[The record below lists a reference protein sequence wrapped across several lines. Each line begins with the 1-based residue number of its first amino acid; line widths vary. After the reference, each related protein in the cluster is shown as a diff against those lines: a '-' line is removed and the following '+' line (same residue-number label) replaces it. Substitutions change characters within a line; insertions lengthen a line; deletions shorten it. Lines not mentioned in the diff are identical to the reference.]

1 MEYDRALYRV
11 YERIMEDLNASP
23 SPLALTS
30 PSSAGQNNISQHNSD
45 GLRRRHNR
53 SNNSQGDVDSTA
65 VTSPLA
71 ARDSLGPNNSDVSD
85 DIIETN
91 SNNNNNNNNNT
102 ESGDETNNTNRQQR
116 RRGRRQR
123 RRDAIAQLPIIA
135 RRQFTTA
142 TQQQRRHQPL
152 PFIMPIWMA
161 RKVDNLISQ
170 FDTNR
175 QVANMG
181 NNVGIATHI
190 WSNIRGIL
198 GVIRYTSATTA
209 SYDSVPTT
217 LPTPSTPTRV
227 STTFQSNYTQS
238 LSSTPGAIIRTSSN
252 SHRDDN
258 SQPDVEEGNGGL
270 ELQTLNNTEQHN
282 NYDIERSD
290 SGLRRRSPTR
300 RGSPSVDSGSSS
312 FNDSRRRSDGPPSLP
327 TSHTS
332 SSNSPLQPRLSPRSE
347 SSSGDINNNPNIS
360 LTQRA
365 IQNQQR
371 QNDRLTSQ
379 RRRGRGRVVES
390 DDYDTNSSGSDS
402 DDDNSTS
409 SSSSDESDEDTS
421 NNTGNEGC
429 SQYNLYG
436 VMRLSFGIA
445 VLHIF
450 VLISLHAT
458 YVGPYAFH
466 KQTREVNIARRK
478 LTWGHV
484 ETKEGD
490 KVEGYQDKETRTLYN
505 CISYAL
511 STRPLEERS
520 TFFGEEEKDDSSSD
534 GDNDEK
540 KKDSKQIESESGST
554 DTTTKSN
561 SPMPLFGMDEILQI
575 KIMYGGKCTGRCS
588 RVRNVVYP
596 AVETDTVDNST
607 DKDVVG
613 MQAVANDTADDQH
626 IRGLKQTKSKNEDN
640 STAVDEFSSPTY
652 WEKVHYQFAIDDAL
666 LYLDE
671 TAALLHNITLVN
683 ITVTERCLSTG
694 SDDGR

>member
-23 SPLALTS
+23 SPLALITT
-30 PSSAGQNNISQHNSD
+30 SSAGQNNISQHSSD

-53 SNNSQGDVDSTA
+53 SNYSQGDVDSSV

-85 DIIETN
+85 DNVET
-91 SNNNNNNNNNT
+91 NNNT
-102 ESGDETNNTNRQQR
+102 NIESETDDRQQS

-161 RKVDNLISQ
+161 RKVDNLHYQ
-170 FDTNR
+170 YDTNR
-175 QVANMG
+175 RLTNMG
-181 NNVGIATHI
+181 NIENVGIATHI

-198 GVIRYTSATTA
+198 GVIRYTGTTA

-217 LPTPSTPTRV
+217 SVPMATPSTPTRV
-227 STTFQSNYTQS
+227 STTFQSNYSQS
-238 LSSTPGAIIRTSSN
+238 ISSTPGAIIRTTSN
-252 SHRDDN
+252 SHRDDD

-270 ELQTLNNTEQHN
+270 ELQTLNTEHN

-300 RGSPSVDSGSSS
+300 RPSPSGDSSSSS
-312 FNDSRRRSDGPPSLP
+312 FSDSRRTSSGGPPSLP

-332 SSNSPLQPRLSPRSE
+332 NSPLQPRVSSPSG
-347 SSSGDINNNPNIS
+347 SSSGDINNPNIS

-371 QNDRLTSQ
+371 QNDRLTSH
-379 RRRGRGRVVES
+379 RRRGRGRVHHYIES
-390 DDYDTNSSGSDS
+390 DDDGDSDNSGSDS
-402 DDDNSTS
+402 DDENSTS
-409 SSSSDESDEDTS
+409 SSSSDESDEDTD

-436 VMRLSFGIA
+436 VMRLSFVIA
-445 VLHIF
+445 ILHIF

-466 KQTREVNIARRK
+466 KQTSEVNIARRK
-478 LTWGHV
+478 LLWGHV
-484 ETKEGD
+484 KSKEAGNIDGD
-490 KVEGYQDKETRTLYN
+490 QDGETRTLHN

-520 TFFGEEEKDDSSSD
+520 SYFGEEKDDSSSD

-540 KKDSKQIESESGST
+540 KKDKQSSESGST
-554 DTTTKSN
+554 DTTTKSA
-561 SPMPLFGMDEILQI
+561 SPTPLFGMDEILQI

-596 AVETDTVDNST
+596 AVEIDTVDNST
-607 DKDVVG
+607 DEEVVAL
-613 MQAVANDTADDQH
+613 QTVVNDTDDDQH
-626 IRGLKQTKSKNEDN
+626 IRGLNQTKSKNEDN
-640 STAVDEFSSPTY
+640 STAVDEFSSPSY

>member
-23 SPLALTS
+23 SPLALATTT
-30 PSSAGQNNISQHNSD
+30 SAGQNNISQHSD
-45 GLRRRHNR
+45 GLRRRHIL
-53 SNNSQGDVDSTA
+53 SNNSQDDVDSSV

-91 SNNNNNNNNNT
+91 NNNTT

-161 RKVDNLISQ
+161 RKCDNVHYQ
-170 FDTNR
+170 FETNR
-175 QVANMG
+175 RLTNMG
-181 NNVGIATHI
+181 NNVGIATHV

-198 GVIRYTSATTA
+198 GVIRYTSTTT

-217 LPTPSTPTRV
+217 SMPMAAPSTPTRV

-238 LSSTPGAIIRTSSN
+238 LSSTPGAIIRTSS
-252 SHRDDN
+252 HRD

-300 RGSPSVDSGSSS
+300 RSSPSGDSS
-312 FNDSRRRSDGPPSLP
+312 FNDSRRTSGGPPSLP

-332 SSNSPLQPRLSPRSE
+332 NSPLQPRLSAPSE
-347 SSSGDINNNPNIS
+347 STSSDFNNNPNIS

-371 QNDRLTSQ
+371 QTDRLTSH

-390 DDYDTNSSGSDS
+390 DDDTNSSDSDS

-436 VMRLSFGIA
+436 VMRLSFGVAIM
-445 VLHIF
+445 HIF
-450 VLISLHAT
+450 ILISLHAT

-466 KQTREVNIARRK
+466 KQTREAEIARRN
-478 LTWGHV
+478 LIWGHV
-484 ETKEGD
+484 KSNEGD
-490 KVEGYQDKETRTLYN
+490 DSLNVKETRTLYN

-520 TFFGEEEKDDSSSD
+520 TYFGEEKDDSSSD

-540 KKDSKQIESESGST
+540 KDKKMRSESDGTDGSA
-554 DTTTKSN
+554 KSN
-561 SPMPLFGMDEILQI
+561 SPAPLFGMDEILQI

-596 AVETDTVDNST
+596 VVEIDTVDNST
-607 DKDVVG
+607 DKEVVG
-613 MQAVANDTADDQH
+613 MLTAVNDTADDQH
-626 IRGLKQTKSKNEDN
+626 IRGLKKTKSKDEDN
-640 STAVDEFSSPTY
+640 STAVDEFSTPTY

-683 ITVTERCLSTG
+683 ITVTEKCLSTG

>member
-23 SPLALTS
+23 SPLALTTTI
-30 PSSAGQNNISQHNSD
+30 SADQNNISNNSD
-45 GLRRRHNR
+45 GLRRRHNNH
-53 SNNSQGDVDSTA
+53 SNNNSQGDVDSS
-65 VTSPLA
+65 VVITSPLA
-71 ARDSLGPNNSDVSD
+71 TRDSLGPNNSDVSD

-91 SNNNNNNNNNT
+91 SNNDNNNA
-102 ESGDETNNTNRQQR
+102 ESGDETNNNNNTRQQR

-161 RKVDNLISQ
+161 RKCDNLQYQ

-175 QVANMG
+175 RLGYIG
-181 NNVGIATHI
+181 NNIENVGIATHI

-198 GVIRYTSATTA
+198 GVIRYTSTTA
-209 SYDSVPTT
+209 SYDSVPTS

-227 STTFQSNYTQS
+227 STTFQSNYTQN
-238 LSSTPGAIIRTSSN
+238 LSSTPGAIIRTA
-252 SHRDDN
+252 SHRDDD

-300 RGSPSVDSGSSS
+300 RPSPSGDNSSSS
-312 FNDSRRRSDGPPSLP
+312 FSDSRRSGGPPSLP

-332 SSNSPLQPRLSPRSE
+332 SSNSPLQPRLSPSSE
-347 SSSGDINNNPNIS
+347 SSSGDNNNNPNIS

-371 QNDRLTSQ
+371 QNDRLTSH

-390 DDYDTNSSGSDS
+390 DDDDSNSSGGSDS
-402 DDDNSTS
+402 DDDEDNSTS
-409 SSSSDESDEDTS
+409 SSSSDESDDDTN

-436 VMRLSFGIA
+436 VMRLSFGVAI
-445 VLHIF
+445 LHIF

-478 LTWGHV
+478 LAWGHV
-484 ETKEGD
+484 EPKEDD
-490 KVEGYQDKETRTLYN
+490 KVEGYQDKEIRTLHN

-520 TFFGEEEKDDSSSD
+520 TYFGQEKDDSSSD

-540 KKDSKQIESESGST
+540 KDSKQVISESGST
-554 DTTTKSN
+554 DGSAKSD
-561 SPMPLFGMDEILQI
+561 SPTPLFGVDEILQI

-588 RVRNVVYP
+588 RVRNVKYP
-596 AVETDTVDNST
+596 VEIDAVDNST
-607 DKDVVG
+607 DEEVAIQTVVNGTDV
-613 MQAVANDTADDQH
+613 
-626 IRGLKQTKSKNEDN
+626 RGLKQTKSKNDVN
-640 STAVDEFSSPTY
+640 STVDEFSSPTY

-671 TAALLHNITLVN
+671 KAALLHNITLVN
-683 ITVTERCLSTG
+683 ITITERCLSTG
-694 SDDGR
+694 LDDGR

>member
-23 SPLALTS
+23 SPLALTTE
-30 PSSAGQNNISQHNSD
+30 SSAGQNNISQHNSD
-45 GLRRRHNR
+45 GLRRRHNH
-53 SNNSQGDVDSTA
+53 SNNSQDDVEHSSV

-91 SNNNNNNNNNT
+91 SNNDNNNA
-102 ESGDETNNTNRQQR
+102 ESSDETNNSNNNTNREQR

-161 RKVDNLISQ
+161 RKVDNLQYQ
-170 FDTNR
+170 FDANR
-175 QVANMG
+175 RLANMG
-181 NNVGIATHI
+181 NLENVGIATHI

-198 GVIRYTSATTA
+198 GVIRYTSTTTSA
-209 SYDSVPTT
+209 YDSVPTS

-238 LSSTPGAIIRTSSN
+238 LSSTPGAIIRTSS
-252 SHRDDN
+252 HRDDDD

-270 ELQTLNNTEQHN
+270 ELQTLNTEQHN

-312 FNDSRRRSDGPPSLP
+312 FNDSRRTSSGPPSLP

-332 SSNSPLQPRLSPRSE
+332 SSNSPLQPRLSSPSG
-347 SSSGDINNNPNIS
+347 SSSGDVNNPNIS

-371 QNDRLTSQ
+371 QNDRLTSH

-390 DDYDTNSSGSDS
+390 DDSDSSDS
-402 DDDNSTS
+402 DSSDDNSTS
-409 SSSSDESDEDTS
+409 SSSSDESDEDTN

-436 VMRLSFGIA
+436 VMRLSFGVAI
-445 VLHIF
+445 LHIF

-466 KQTREVNIARRK
+466 KQTREVDIARRK
-478 LTWGHV
+478 LSWGHV

-490 KVEGYQDKETRTLYN
+490 KVNGDQDRETRKLHN

-520 TFFGEEEKDDSSSD
+520 KYFGEEKDDASSD
-534 GDNDEK
+534 GDSDD
-540 KKDSKQIESESGST
+540 KKDSKQMKSESDST
-554 DTTTKSN
+554 DTTTKSA
-561 SPMPLFGMDEILQI
+561 SPTPLLGVDEILQI

-588 RVRNVVYP
+588 RVRNVKYP
-596 AVETDTVDNST
+596 AVEIDAVDNST
-607 DKDVVG
+607 DKEVMGMLAVV
-613 MQAVANDTADDQH
+613 NDTAGDQH

-640 STAVDEFSSPTY
+640 STTVDEFSTPTY